1 MNSPAKTAF
10 LTVALLLLAILAG
23 CAAKV
28 TAPPVVRSYVVL
40 LRDQDGKVG
49 QVSVRGTQ
57 GEQVLT
63 EDLNGVA
70 LDGKTAP
77 FLVTQEQLKRD
88 FGAAMGAL
96 PNVPVEQAPL
106 LFPSGVFSVTPE
118 LQKQVANIATLV
130 LRLTQTGRSVD
141 LSVVGHSDSIGSPDV
156 KEKAGRERAQNVA
169 NELVRLGVPREAI
182 WVEAHGD
189 RQMFNPPRPPGGEP
203 EHRRVVITIR

>member
-1 MNSPAKTAF
+1 MNPHAKTAF

-63 EDLNGVA
+63 EDLKGVA
-70 LDGKTAP
+70 LDGRTAP

-88 FGAAMGAL
+88 FGAAMAAL
-96 PNVPVEQAPL
+96 PAVPAEQAPL
-106 LFPSGVFSVTPE
+106 LFPSGIFSVTPD
-118 LQKQVANIATLV
+118 LQKQVANIAAMV
-130 LRLTQTGRSVD
+130 LGFTQSGRSVD
-141 LSVVGHSDSIGSPDV
+141 LSVVGHSDSIGTPDV
-156 KEKAGRERAQNVA
+156 KERAGRLRAQNVA
-169 NELVRLGVPREAI
+169 DALVRLGVPREAI

-189 RQMFNPPRPPGGEP
+189 RQMFNPARPGGEP